1 MAIIKGG
8 DLMLFLNK
16 EAAGSTKE
24 NPKYEKVSI
33 GYATSHS
40 LSISADT
47 KETSTKDSGG
57 KWQTSEVGII
67 SWTASSENLYANDAQ
82 GFGYSDLF
90 DIMVSRTPIDAVFGV
105 EGNSKNLEADK
116 KDNVPTGGWTI
127 DPRTADTDGVKRFPR
142 YEGKVIITSIEL
154 NAPNGEDASFTV
166 QFQGTGALKKVE
178 A

>member
-8 DLMLFLNK
+8 DLMLFIGNK
-16 EAAGSTKE
+16 
-24 NPKYEKVSI
+24 SI

-57 KWQTSEVGII
+57 KWQTSEVGLI
-67 SWTASSENLYANDAQ
+67 SWTASSENLYANEAK
-82 GFGYSDLF
+82 GMTYSDLF
-90 DIMVSRTPIDAVFGV
+90 NSMVNRTELDAVFALKDDST
-105 EGNSKNLEADK
+105 NSETGKSDTGK
-116 KDNVPTGGWTI
+116 SDTVPTNGWT
-127 DPRTADTDGVKRFPR
+127 PKAKTG
-142 YEGKVIITSIEL
+142 YQGKVIITSIEL

-166 QFQGTGALKKVE
+166 QFQGTGPLKAVPN

>member
-8 DLMLFLNK
+8 DLMLFINNK
-16 EAAGSTKE
+16 
-24 NPKYEKVSI
+24 SI

-67 SWTASSENLYANDAQ
+67 SWTASSENLYANEAE
-82 GFGYSDLF
+82 GMTYSDLF
-90 DIMVSRTPIDAVFGV
+90 DAMVARTPIDAVFTL
-105 EGNSKNLEADK
+105 EGNSTNLETGKSDE
-116 KDNVPTGGWTI
+116 VPTGGWT
-127 DPRTADTDGVKRFPR
+127 PKAKTG
-142 YEGKVIITSIEL
+142 YQGKVIITSIEL

-166 QFQGTGALKKVE
+166 QFQGTGALKAVPT

>member
-8 DLMLFLNK
+8 DLMLFINNK
-16 EAAGSTKE
+16 
-24 NPKYEKVSI
+24 SI

-67 SWTASSENLYANDAQ
+67 SWTASSENLYANEAE
-82 GFGYSDLF
+82 GMTYSDLF
-90 DIMVSRTPIDAVFGV
+90 DAMVARTPIDAVFTL
-105 EGNSKNLEADK
+105 EGSSPNLEAGKLDT
-116 KDNVPTGGWTI
+116 VPTDGWIPKAKT
-127 DPRTADTDGVKRFPR
+127 G
-142 YEGKVIITSIEL
+142 YQGQVIITSIEL
-154 NAPNGEDASFTV
+154 NAPNGEDACFTV
-166 QFQGTGALKKVE
+166 QFQGTGALKAVPT

>member
-8 DLMLFLNK
+8 DLMLFINNK
-16 EAAGSTKE
+16 
-24 NPKYEKVSI
+24 SI

-67 SWTASSENLYANDAQ
+67 SWTASSENLYANEAE
-82 GFGYSDLF
+82 GMTYSELF
-90 DIMVSRTPIDAVFGV
+90 NAMVDRTEIDAVFTL
-105 EGNSKNLEADK
+105 EGNSTNLETGDK
-116 KDNVPTGGWTI
+116 EDKVPTGGWT
-127 DPRTADTDGVKRFPR
+127 PKAKSG
-142 YEGKVIITSIEL
+142 YQGKVIITSIEL

-166 QFQGTGALKKVE
+166 QFQGTGALKAVPT

>member
-8 DLMLFLNK
+8 DLMLFIDNK
-16 EAAGSTKE
+16 
-24 NPKYEKVSI
+24 SI

-57 KWQTSEVGII
+57 KWQTSEVGLI
-67 SWTASSENLYANDAQ
+67 SWTASSENLYANEVE
-82 GFGYSDLF
+82 GKTYSDLF
-90 DIMVSRTPIDAVFGV
+90 NAMVDRTELNAVFALKDDST
-105 EGNSKNLEADK
+105 NSETEESDT
-116 KDNVPTGGWTI
+116 VPTKGWT
-127 DPRTADTDGVKRFPR
+127 PKAKTG
-142 YEGKVIITSIEL
+142 YQGKVIITSIEL

-166 QFQGTGALKKVE
+166 QFQGTGPLKAVPT

>member
-1 MAIIKGG
+1 MGIIKGG

-16 EAAGSTKE
+16 NVGTKE
-24 NPKYEKVSI
+24 QPKYEKVSI

-67 SWTASSENLYANDAQ
+67 SWTASSENLYANEAQ
-82 GFGYSDLF
+82 GMTYSDLF
-90 DIMVSRTPIDAVFGV
+90 DAMVARTPIDAVFGV
-105 EGNSKNLEADK
+105 EGNSNNTEADK
-116 KDNVPTGGWTI
+116 LDNVPTGGWTI
-127 DPRTADTDGVKRFPR
+127 DPREGANPKGEKRFPR

-154 NAPNGEDASFTV
+154 NAPNGEDSSFTV
-166 QFQGTGALKKVE
+166 QFQGTGALKKVT

>member
-1 MAIIKGG
+1 MGIIKGG
-8 DLMLFLNK
+8 DLMLFINNK
-16 EAAGSTKE
+16 
-24 NPKYEKVSI
+24 SI

-67 SWTASSENLYANDAQ
+67 SWTASSENLYANEAE
-82 GFGYSDLF
+82 GMTYSDLF
-90 DIMVSRTPIDAVFGV
+90 DAMVARTEIDAVFTL
-105 EGNSKNLEADK
+105 EGSSPNLEAGK
-116 KDNVPTGGWTI
+116 LDNVPTDGWI
-127 DPRTADTDGVKRFPR
+127 PKAKSG
-142 YEGKVIITSIEL
+142 YQGKVIITSLEL

-166 QFQGTGALKKVE
+166 QFQGTGALKVVPT

>member
-1 MAIIKGG
+1 MIVKGG
-8 DLMLFLNK
+8 DLMLFLKK
-16 EAAGSTKE
+16 EAAGSTTE
-24 NPKYEKVSI
+24 NLKYEKVSI

-67 SWTASSENLYANDAQ
+67 SWTASSENLYANEAE
-82 GFGYSDLF
+82 GMTYSDLF
-90 DIMVSRTPIDAVFGV
+90 DAMVARTPIDAVFGV
-105 EGNSKNLEADK
+105 EGNSDDLEAK
-116 KDNVPTGGWTI
+116 KLDNVPTGGWSI
-127 DPRTADTDGVKRFPR
+127 DPRENATPKGEKRFPR

-154 NAPNGEDASFTV
+154 NAPNGEDSSFTV
-166 QFQGTGALKKVE
+166 QFQGTGALKKVT